1 MNSADQT
8 AVRTEQIYLTRRS
21 PHYWRV
27 TFDIPP
33 LNIFGPEGIPP
44 LNEII
49 SAVESDKY
57 VRVVVF
63 DSGIEGF
70 FLTHYDFLAKA
81 EGSTGV
87 PPGPTAPALPD
98 TPGLRHLTEG
108 HPREDGPAG
117 LLVGEG
123 IPRNFAS
130 CGFQAM
136 RRGGNNRSGSICCK
150 AEATPIWCTV
160 PGTNAPGLVRCA
172 LIGGCG
178 TETAE
183 GFGAAPVPASSKSR
197 RGVHR
202 TAARRFG
209 AIGSSQSTQKP

>member
-130 CGFQAM
+130 CGCSRPCA
-136 RRGGNNRSGSICCK
+136 G
-150 AEATPIWCTV
+150 AETTGA
-160 PGTNAPGLVRCA
+160 VR
-172 LIGGCG
+172 
-178 TETAE
+178 
-183 GFGAAPVPASSKSR
+183 FVVRQRP
-197 RGVHR
+197 
-202 TAARRFG
+202 RRFG
-209 AIGSSQSTQKP
+209 VLYRVRTPRDWSGAL